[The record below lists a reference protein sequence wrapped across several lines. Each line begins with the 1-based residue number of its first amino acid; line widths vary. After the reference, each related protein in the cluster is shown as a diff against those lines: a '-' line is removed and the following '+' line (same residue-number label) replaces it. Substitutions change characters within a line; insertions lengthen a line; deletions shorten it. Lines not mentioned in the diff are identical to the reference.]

1 MAQSA
6 FHSVPLPAITRRK
19 ESKNQFADFILLP
32 LLRSTTLH
40 RNYWHNYE
48 KRCCV
53 ISHKQLKTLLRD
65 NMVKLKIISIYIYKE
80 RLRILGLM
88 SHVTIITWMAT

>member
-1 MAQSA
+1 MLYTYI
-6 FHSVPLPAITRRK
+6 V
-19 ESKNQFADFILLP
+19 LLKTIE
-32 LLRSTTLH
+32 LYDVVKTLH

-65 NMVKLKIISIYIYKE
+65 NMVKLKIISLYIYTDL
-80 RLRILGLM
+80 RLRHRILGLM
-88 SHVTIITWMAT
+88 SHVTIITWMGWLPSAQSSVWFPF